1 VFSERHRLQQIGF
14 APSPEKEKRMTG
26 AALATIDVK
35 PEIKVTRGNLAR
47 LNTLLA
53 IHAPIRSWRAVEF
66 LVRELMR
73 ATIVDEEQL
82 PATIATIGSTV
93 EFHEGGSELKRV
105 GTLVHLSGDDF
116 YDNAIPVLT
125 PVGAALI
132 GLSEGQSISYGAL
145 GGRLSTITLVKVL
158 YQPEA
163 NSRAQS

>member
-1 VFSERHRLQQIGF
+1 
-14 APSPEKEKRMTG
+14 
-26 AALATIDVK
+26 
-35 PEIKVTRGNLAR
+35 
-47 LNTLLA
+47 
-53 IHAPIRSWRAVEF
+53 
-66 LVRELMR
+66 MR

-105 GTLVHLSGDDF
+105 GTLVHLSDDAF
-116 YDNAIPVLT
+116 YNNAIPVLT

-132 GLSEGQSISYGAL
+132 GLSEGQISYGAL

>member
-1 VFSERHRLQQIGF
+1 MILPPIEQR
-14 APSPEKEKRMTG
+14 
-26 AALATIDVK
+26 
-35 PEIKVTRGNLAR
+35 PEIKVTKWDLAK
-47 LNTLLA
+47 LDSLLA
-53 IHAPIRSWRAVEF
+53 YYGPTRSWRSVEF